1 VNRSEEFKQEEDI
14 PPAHVEHREID
25 KVEKI
30 EQLKEEKVVLEEI
43 TDIR

>member
-14 PPAHVEHREID
+14 PPSQHREID
-25 KVEKI
+25 KVEQI